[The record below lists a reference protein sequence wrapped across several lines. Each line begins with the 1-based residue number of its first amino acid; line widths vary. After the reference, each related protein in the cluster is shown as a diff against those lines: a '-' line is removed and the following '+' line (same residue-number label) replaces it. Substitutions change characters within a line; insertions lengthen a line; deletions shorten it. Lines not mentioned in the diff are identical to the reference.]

1 MATFTLFFLASGDW
15 KTRNS
20 LNFYL
25 FIVNFTFWQNFAEK
39 EAAWDTYG
47 TGKAMASCFYGVQ
60 FGRKA
65 FFCTWLKLET
75 KRGLIA
81 KTMYS
86 T

>member
-1 MATFTLFFLASGDW
+1 MEIFTIFLLAFGDW

-20 LNFYL
+20 LDFDFDFFEFHFL
-25 FIVNFTFWQNFAEK
+25 AKFCQKRGCLGHIWK
-39 EAAWDTYG
+39 E
-47 TGKAMASCFYGVQ
+47 KAMASCFHGVQ
-60 FGRKA
+60 FGRKT

-81 KTMYS
+81 KTMYL

>member
-1 MATFTLFFLASGDW
+1 VIGKPEIHFIFFW
-15 KTRNS
+15 
-20 LNFYL
+20 
-25 FIVNFTFWQNFAEK
+25 NFTFWRNFAKK

-47 TGKAMASCFYGVQ
+47 MEKAMASWFHGVQ
-60 FGRKA
+60 FGRKT

-81 KTMYS
+81 KTMYL